1 MNNISW
7 PNIFMSVI
15 ATVISTFLINFFL
28 TPFRK
33 KFFQLFKTTKIENI
47 QIRNAVSGGVN
58 SSDNSIIRDY
68 FEVSTQFSTD
78 KDLNINQ
85 IKLKNVEV
93 IFDYYNAELNFQYGL
108 NPDRQIFSIFA
119 INNGNKSI
127 EIDGFMLKYV
137 KGWWFE
143 NRYEEI
149 SSEEIPYIK
158 IKPRE
163 IKRIVMVKV
172 AKEQI
177 LKHFDLVSENQAL
190 LLQLFDKN
198 SKRLISYPAPFDK
211 ENKKFLTRPMGA
223 AGVDSNNEKN
233 VFNISEPYQKMY
245 TLQTKNHISKE
256 NPILSFFI
264 SLDQTASLKFDLE
277 IYQNNKLVKFKRKD
291 QRTQYVHVFRPNYH
305 LYALD
310 PTGLHG
316 NVYRLLDEKSI
327 EVLEYEEVEQY
338 YPNILYKG
346 KCDEKDNS

>member
-1 MNNISW
+1 MDNTKW
-7 PNIFMSVI
+7 QDVI
-15 ATVISTFLINFFL
+15 VTLISTSLITFIL
-28 TPFRK
+28 TPIRK

-58 SSDNSIIRDY
+58 NSDNSVIRDY

-78 KDLNINQ
+78 KYLNINQ

-93 IFDYYNAELNFQYGL
+93 IFDYFHDELNFQYGL
-108 NPDRQIFSIFA
+108 NLDRQIFSIFA

-127 EIDGFMLKYV
+127 VIDGFVLKCV
-137 KGWWFE
+137 KGWWLE

-149 SSEEIPYIK
+149 SSEELPYIK

-163 IKRIVMVKV
+163 IKRVVMVQV
-172 AKEQI
+172 SGEEI
-177 LKHFDLVSENQAL
+177 LKNFDLKNENQAL

-198 SKRLISYPAPFDK
+198 SKRLISYPARFETK
-211 ENKKFLTRPMGA
+211 ERRFHTPQMG
-223 AGVDSNNEKN
+223 GGSPNEIKETN
-233 VFNISEPYQKMY
+233 VFIISEPYQNMY
-245 TLQTKNHISKE
+245 TLQTNNQISKD
-256 NPILSFFI
+256 NSILSFFI
-264 SLDQTASLKFDLE
+264 LFDQTATLKFDLE

-291 QRTQYVHVFRPNYH
+291 QRTQYVHVFRPNYQ

-316 NVYRLLDEKSI
+316 NVYKLLDEKSI
-327 EVLEYEEVEQY
+327 EVLEYKEVEQY

>member
-1 MNNISW
+1 MDNTKW
-7 PNIFMSVI
+7 QDVI
-15 ATVISTFLINFFL
+15 VTLISTSLITFIL
-28 TPFRK
+28 TPIRK

-58 SSDNSIIRDY
+58 NSDNSVIRDY

-78 KDLNINQ
+78 KYLNINQ

-93 IFDYYNAELNFQYGL
+93 IFDYFHDELNFQYGL
-108 NPDRQIFSIFA
+108 NLDRQIFSIFA

-127 EIDGFMLKYV
+127 VIDGFVLKCV
-137 KGWWFE
+137 KGWWLE

-149 SSEEIPYIK
+149 SSEELPYIK

-163 IKRIVMVKV
+163 IKRVVMVQV
-172 AKEQI
+172 SGEEI
-177 LKHFDLVSENQAL
+177 LKNFDLKNENQAL

-198 SKRLISYPAPFDK
+198 SKRLISYPARFETK
-211 ENKKFLTRPMGA
+211 ERRFHTPQMG
-223 AGVDSNNEKN
+223 GGSPNEIKETN
-233 VFNISEPYQKMY
+233 VFIISEPYQNMY
-245 TLQTKNHISKE
+245 TLQTNSQISKE
-256 NPILSFFI
+256 NSILSFFI
-264 SLDQTASLKFDLE
+264 LFDQTATLKFDLE
-277 IYQNNKLVKFKRKD
+277 IYQNNKWVKFNRKVH
-291 QRTQYVHVFRPNYH
+291 RTQYVRVYRPNYD
-305 LYALD
+305 LNALD

>member
-1 MNNISW
+1 MDNTKW
-7 PNIFMSVI
+7 QDVI
-15 ATVISTFLINFFL
+15 VTLISTSLITFIL
-28 TPFRK
+28 TPIRK

-47 QIRNAVSGGVN
+47 QIRNAVTGGVN
-58 SSDNSIIRDY
+58 NSDNSVIRDY

-78 KDLNINQ
+78 KYLNINQ

-93 IFDYYNAELNFQYGL
+93 IFDYFHDELNFQYGL
-108 NPDRQIFSIFA
+108 NLDRQIFSIFA

-127 EIDGFMLKYV
+127 VIDGFMLKCV
-137 KGWWFE
+137 KGWWLE

-149 SSEEIPYIK
+149 SSEELPYIK

-163 IKRIVMVKV
+163 IKRVVMVQV
-172 AKEQI
+172 SREEI
-177 LKHFDLVSENQAL
+177 LKNFDLKNENQAL

-223 AGVDSNNEKN
+223 AGVVSNNEKN

-316 NVYRLLDEKSI
+316 NVYKLLDEQSI

>member
-1 MNNISW
+1 MDNTKW
-7 PNIFMSVI
+7 QDVI
-15 ATVISTFLINFFL
+15 VTLISTSLITFIL
-28 TPFRK
+28 TPIRK

-47 QIRNAVSGGVN
+47 QIRNAVTGGVN
-58 SSDNSIIRDY
+58 NSDNSVIRDY

-108 NPDRQIFSIFA
+108 NLDRQIFSIFA

-127 EIDGFMLKYV
+127 VIDGFMLKCV
-137 KGWWFE
+137 KGWWLE

-149 SSEEIPYIK
+149 SSEELPYIK

-163 IKRIVMVKV
+163 IKRVVMVQV
-172 AKEQI
+172 SREEI
-177 LKHFDLVSENQAL
+177 LKNFDLKNENQAL

-198 SKRLISYPAPFDK
+198 SKRLISYPARFETK
-211 ENKKFLTRPMGA
+211 ERRFHTPQMG
-223 AGVDSNNEKN
+223 GGSPNEIKETN
-233 VFNISEPYQKMY
+233 VFIISEPYQNMY
-245 TLQTKNHISKE
+245 TLQTNNQISKE
-256 NPILSFFI
+256 NSILSFFI
-264 SLDQTASLKFDLE
+264 LFDQTATLKFDLE
-277 IYQNNKLVKFKRKD
+277 IYQNNKRVKFNRKV
-291 QRTQYVHVFRPNYH
+291 QRTQYVRVYRPNYD
-305 LYALD
+305 LNALD

>member
-1 MNNISW
+1 MNNILW
-7 PNIFMSVI
+7 PNIFMTVI
-15 ATVISTFLINFFL
+15 ATLISTFLITFFL

-119 INNGNKSI
+119 INNGNASI
-127 EIDGFMLKYV
+127 VIDGFVLKYV
-137 KGWWFE
+137 KGWWLE
-143 NRYEEI
+143 NQYEEI

-172 AKEQI
+172 SKEQI

-211 ENKKFLTRPMGA
+211 ENKKFLTMQMGA
-223 AGVDSNNEKN
+223 GGVDSNNEKN

-291 QRTQYVHVFRPNYH
+291 QRTQYVHIFRPNYH

-310 PTGLHG
+310 LTGLHG
-316 NVYRLLDEKSI
+316 NVYKLLDEQSI

>member
-1 MNNISW
+1 MHNILW
-7 PNIFMSVI
+7 PNIFMTVI
-15 ATVISTFLINFFL
+15 ATLISTFLISFIL
-28 TPFRK
+28 TPIRK

-47 QIRNAVSGGVN
+47 QIRNAVSEGVN

-85 IKLKNVEV
+85 IKLKNVKV
-93 IFDYYNAELNFQYGL
+93 IFDYFVDELKFQYGL

-127 EIDGFMLKYV
+127 VIDGFVLKYV
-137 KGWWFE
+137 KGWWLE
-143 NRYEEI
+143 NQYEEI

-163 IKRIVMVKV
+163 IKRIVMVQV
-172 AKEQI
+172 SKEQI

-223 AGVDSNNEKN
+223 AGADSNNEKN
-233 VFNISEPYQKMY
+233 VFNISEHYQKMY

-264 SLDQTASLKFDLE
+264 SFDQTASLKFDLE
-277 IYQNNKLVKFKRKD
+277 IYQNNKLVKFKRID

-316 NVYRLLDEKSI
+316 NVYKLLDEKSI

-338 YPNILYKG
+338 YPNILYRG

>member
-1 MNNISW
+1 MNNILW
-7 PNIFMSVI
+7 PNIFMTVI
-15 ATVISTFLINFFL
+15 ATLISTFLITFFL

-58 SSDNSIIRDY
+58 SSDNSIIRDN

-93 IFDYYNAELNFQYGL
+93 VFDYFVDELNFQYGL
-108 NPDRQIFSIFA
+108 NPDRQTFSIFA

-127 EIDGFMLKYV
+127 VLDGFILKYV

-149 SSEEIPYIK
+149 SSEELPYIK

-163 IKRIVMVKV
+163 IKRVVMRKV
-172 AKEQI
+172 SGEQI

-223 AGVDSNNEKN
+223 AGVVSNNEKN
-233 VFNISEPYQKMY
+233 VFIISDPYQKMY
-245 TLQTKNHISKE
+245 TLQTQNHISKE

-316 NVYRLLDEKSI
+316 NVYKLSDEKSI

>member
-1 MNNISW
+1 MNNILW
-7 PNIFMSVI
+7 PNIFMTVI
-15 ATVISTFLINFFL
+15 ATLISTFLITFFL
-28 TPFRK
+28 TPIRK

-47 QIRNAVSGGVN
+47 QIRNAVSRGVN

-85 IKLKNVEV
+85 IKLKNLEV
-93 IFDYYNAELNFQYGL
+93 IFDYFVDELNFQYGL
-108 NPDRQIFSIFA
+108 NPDRQMFSIFA

-137 KGWWFE
+137 KEWWFE

-149 SSEEIPYIK
+149 SSEEIPFIK

-163 IKRIVMVKV
+163 IKRIIMVNV
-172 AKEQI
+172 SKEQI

-223 AGVDSNNEKN
+223 AGVNSNNEKN
-233 VFNISEPYQKMY
+233 VFNISEPYQKLY

-277 IYQNNKLVKFKRKD
+277 IYQNNNLVKFKRKD
-291 QRTQYVHVFRPNYH
+291 QRTQYVRVYRPNYD
-305 LYALD
+305 LNALD
-310 PTGLHG
+310 STGLHG

>member
-1 MNNISW
+1 MKNILW
-7 PNIFMSVI
+7 PNIFMTVI
-15 ATVISTFLINFFL
+15 ATLISTFLISFIL
-28 TPFRK
+28 TPIRK
-33 KFFQLFKTTKIENI
+33 KFFQLIKTTKIENI
-47 QIRNAVSGGVN
+47 QIRNAVSRGVN

-68 FEVSTQFSTD
+68 FEVSTLFSTD

-93 IFDYYNAELNFQYGL
+93 IFDYFVDELSFQHGL

-119 INNGNKSI
+119 INNGNKCI

-163 IKRIVMVKV
+163 IKRIIMVKV
-172 AKEQI
+172 SKEQI

-198 SKRLISYPAPFDK
+198 SKKLISYPAPFDK

-316 NVYRLLDEKSI
+316 NVYKLLDEKSI

>member
-1 MNNISW
+1 MNNILW
-7 PNIFMSVI
+7 PNIFMTVI
-15 ATVISTFLINFFL
+15 ATLISTFLITFFL
-28 TPFRK
+28 TPIRK

-58 SSDNSIIRDY
+58 SSDNSVIRDY
-68 FEVSTQFSTD
+68 FEVSSQFSTD
-78 KDLNINQ
+78 KYLNINQ

-93 IFDYYNAELNFQYGL
+93 IFDYFVDELNFQYGL
-108 NPDRQIFSIFA
+108 NLDRQIFSIFA

-127 EIDGFMLKYV
+127 VIDGFMLKYV
-137 KGWWFE
+137 KGWWLE

-149 SSEEIPYIK
+149 SSEEIPFIK

-163 IKRIVMVKV
+163 IKRIIMVNV
-172 AKEQI
+172 SKEQI

-190 LLQLFDKN
+190 LIQLFDKN

-223 AGVDSNNEKN
+223 AGVNSNNEKN

-277 IYQNNKLVKFKRKD
+277 IYQNNNLVKFKRKD
-291 QRTQYVHVFRPNYH
+291 QRTQYVRVYRPNYD
-305 LYALD
+305 LNALD
-310 PTGLHG
+310 LTGLHG

>member
-1 MNNISW
+1 LDNTKW
-7 PNIFMSVI
+7 QDVI
-15 ATVISTFLINFFL
+15 VTLISTSLITFIL
-28 TPFRK
+28 TPIRK

-47 QIRNAVSGGVN
+47 QIRNAVTGGVN
-58 SSDNSIIRDY
+58 NSDNSVIRDY

-78 KDLNINQ
+78 KYLNINQ

-93 IFDYYNAELNFQYGL
+93 IFDYFHDELNFQYGL
-108 NPDRQIFSIFA
+108 NLDRQIFSIFA

-127 EIDGFMLKYV
+127 VIDGFMLKCV
-137 KGWWFE
+137 KGWWLE

-149 SSEEIPYIK
+149 SSEELPYIK

-163 IKRIVMVKV
+163 IKRVVMVQV
-172 AKEQI
+172 SREEI
-177 LKHFDLVSENQAL
+177 LKNFDLKNENQAL

-198 SKRLISYPAPFDK
+198 SKRLISYPARFETK
-211 ENKKFLTRPMGA
+211 ERRFHTPQMG
-223 AGVDSNNEKN
+223 GGSPNEIKETN
-233 VFNISEPYQKMY
+233 VFIISEPYQNMY
-245 TLQTKNHISKE
+245 TLQTNNQISKE
-256 NPILSFFI
+256 NSILSFFI
-264 SLDQTASLKFDLE
+264 LFDQTATLKFDLE
-277 IYQNNKLVKFKRKD
+277 IYQNNKRVKFNRKV
-291 QRTQYVHVFRPNYH
+291 QRTQYVRVYRPNYD
-305 LYALD
+305 LNALD

>member
-1 MNNISW
+1 MDNTKW
-7 PNIFMSVI
+7 QDVI
-15 ATVISTFLINFFL
+15 VTLISTSLITFIL
-28 TPFRK
+28 TPIRK

-47 QIRNAVSGGVN
+47 QIRNAVTGGVN
-58 SSDNSIIRDY
+58 NSDNSVIRDY

-78 KDLNINQ
+78 KYLNINQ

-93 IFDYYNAELNFQYGL
+93 IFDYFHDELNFQYGL
-108 NPDRQIFSIFA
+108 NLDRQIFSIFA

-127 EIDGFMLKYV
+127 VIDGFMLKCV
-137 KGWWFE
+137 KGWWLE

-149 SSEEIPYIK
+149 SSEELPYIK

-163 IKRIVMVKV
+163 IKRVVMVQV
-172 AKEQI
+172 SREEI
-177 LKHFDLVSENQAL
+177 LKNFDLKNENQAL

-198 SKRLISYPAPFDK
+198 SKRLISYPARFETK
-211 ENKKFLTRPMGA
+211 ERRFHTPQMG
-223 AGVDSNNEKN
+223 GGSPNEIKETN
-233 VFNISEPYQKMY
+233 VFIISEPYQNMY
-245 TLQTKNHISKE
+245 TLQTNNQISKE
-256 NPILSFFI
+256 NSILSFFI
-264 SLDQTASLKFDLE
+264 LFDQTATLKFDLE
-277 IYQNNKLVKFKRKD
+277 IYQNNKRVKFNRKV
-291 QRTQYVHVFRPNYH
+291 QRTQYVRVYRPNYD
-305 LYALD
+305 LNALD

>member
-1 MNNISW
+1 MNNILW
-7 PNIFMSVI
+7 PNIFMTVI
-15 ATVISTFLINFFL
+15 ATLISTFLITFFL

-119 INNGNKSI
+119 INNGNASI
-127 EIDGFMLKYV
+127 VIDGFVLKYV
-137 KGWWFE
+137 KGWWLE
-143 NRYEEI
+143 NQYEEI
-149 SSEEIPYIK
+149 SSEEISYIK

-172 AKEQI
+172 SKEQI

-211 ENKKFLTRPMGA
+211 ENKKFLTMQMGA
-223 AGVDSNNEKN
+223 GGVDSNNEKN

-291 QRTQYVHVFRPNYH
+291 QRTQYVHVFRPNYQ

-316 NVYRLLDEKSI
+316 NVYKLLDEKSI
-327 EVLEYEEVEQY
+327 EVLEYKEVEQY

>member
-1 MNNISW
+1 MNNILWS
-7 PNIFMSVI
+7 NIFMTVI
-15 ATVISTFLINFFL
+15 ATLISTFLITFFL
-28 TPFRK
+28 TPFQK
-33 KFFQLFKTTKIENI
+33 KFFQLFKITKIENI

-68 FEVSTQFSTD
+68 FEVSTQFSTE

-85 IKLKNVEV
+85 IELKNVEV
-93 IFDYYNAELNFQYGL
+93 IFDYYYAELNFQYGL

-119 INNGNKSI
+119 INNGNESI
-127 EIDGFMLKYV
+127 VIDGFVLKYV
-137 KGWWFE
+137 KGWWLE
-143 NRYEEI
+143 KQYEEI
-149 SSEEIPYIK
+149 SSEELPYIK

-163 IKRIVMVKV
+163 IKRIVMVQV
-172 AKEQI
+172 SREEI
-177 LKHFDLVSENQAL
+177 LKHLDLVSENQAL

-211 ENKKFLTRPMGA
+211 ENKKFLTRPKGA
-223 AGVDSNNEKN
+223 AVVDSNNEKN
-233 VFNISEPYQKMY
+233 VFHISEPYQKMY

-256 NPILSFFI
+256 NPILSFCI

-277 IYQNNKLVKFKRKD
+277 IYQNNKLVKFKKKD

-316 NVYRLLDEKSI
+316 NVYKLLDEKSI

-346 KCDEKDNS
+346 KSDEKDNS

>member
-1 MNNISW
+1 MNNILW
-7 PNIFMSVI
+7 PNIIMTVI
-15 ATVISTFLINFFL
+15 ASLISTFLITFFL
-28 TPFRK
+28 TPLRK

-119 INNGNKSI
+119 INNGNESI
-127 EIDGFMLKYV
+127 EIHGFMLKYV

-149 SSEEIPYIK
+149 SSEEIPFIK

-163 IKRIVMVKV
+163 IKRITMVKV
-172 AKEQI
+172 SKDQI

-190 LLQLFDKN
+190 LIQLFDKN
-198 SKRLISYPAPFDK
+198 RKKLISYPARFDTK
-211 ENKKFLTRPMGA
+211 ERRFHTPQMG
-223 AGVDSNNEKN
+223 GGSPNEIKERN
-233 VFNISEPYQKMY
+233 VFIISEPYQKMY
-245 TLQTKNHISKE
+245 TLKTNNQISKE
-256 NPILSFFI
+256 HSVLTFFI
-264 SLDQTASLKFDLE
+264 SFDQTASLKFDLE

-291 QRTQYVHVFRPNYH
+291 QRTQYVQVYRPNYN
-305 LYALD
+305 LNALD
-310 PTGLHG
+310 STGLHG

>member
-1 MNNISW
+1 MNNILW
-7 PNIFMSVI
+7 PNIFMTVI
-15 ATVISTFLINFFL
+15 ATLISTFLITFFL

-47 QIRNAVSGGVN
+47 QIRNAVNGGVN

-78 KDLNINQ
+78 KDFNINQ

-93 IFDYYNAELNFQYGL
+93 VDYFVDELNFQYGL
-108 NPDRQIFSIFA
+108 NPDRQTFSIFA

-127 EIDGFMLKYV
+127 VLDGFILKYV

-149 SSEEIPYIK
+149 SSEELPYIK

-163 IKRIVMVKV
+163 IKRVVMRKV
-172 AKEQI
+172 SGEQI

-223 AGVDSNNEKN
+223 AGVVSNNEKN
-233 VFNISEPYQKMY
+233 VFIISDPYQKMY
-245 TLQTKNHISKE
+245 TLQTQNHISKE

-316 NVYRLLDEKSI
+316 NVYKLLDEKSI

-346 KCDEKDNS
+346 K

>member
-1 MNNISW
+1 MDNTKW
-7 PNIFMSVI
+7 QDVI
-15 ATVISTFLINFFL
+15 VALISTSLITFIL
-28 TPFRK
+28 TPIRK

-78 KDLNINQ
+78 KYLNINQ

-93 IFDYYNAELNFQYGL
+93 IFDYFHDELNFQYGL
-108 NPDRQIFSIFA
+108 NLDRQIFSIFA

-127 EIDGFMLKYV
+127 VIDGFMLKCV
-137 KGWWFE
+137 KGWWLE

-149 SSEEIPYIK
+149 SSEELPYIK

-163 IKRIVMVKV
+163 IKRIVMVQV
-172 AKEQI
+172 SREEI
-177 LKHFDLVSENQAL
+177 LKNFDLKNENQAL

-198 SKRLISYPAPFDK
+198 SKRLISYPARFETK
-211 ENKKFLTRPMGA
+211 ERRFHTPQMG
-223 AGVDSNNEKN
+223 GGSPNEIKETN
-233 VFNISEPYQKMY
+233 VFIISEPYQNMY
-245 TLQTKNHISKE
+245 TLQTNNQISKE
-256 NPILSFFI
+256 DSILSFFI
-264 SLDQTASLKFDLE
+264 LFDQTATLKFDLE
-277 IYQNNKLVKFKRKD
+277 IYQNNKRVKFNRKV
-291 QRTQYVHVFRPNYH
+291 QRTQYVRVYRPNYD
-305 LYALD
+305 LNALD

-338 YPNILYKG
+338 YPYILYKG
-346 KCDEKDNS
+346 KCNEKDNS

>member
-1 MNNISW
+1 M
-7 PNIFMSVI
+7 
-15 ATVISTFLINFFL
+15 
-28 TPFRK
+28 
-33 KFFQLFKTTKIENI
+33 
-47 QIRNAVSGGVN
+47 N

-78 KDLNINQ
+78 KDFNINQ

-93 IFDYYNAELNFQYGL
+93 VFDHFVDELNFQYGL
-108 NPDRQIFSIFA
+108 NPDRQTFSIFA

-127 EIDGFMLKYV
+127 VIDGFILKYV

-149 SSEEIPYIK
+149 SSEELPYIK

-163 IKRIVMVKV
+163 IKRVVMRKV
-172 AKEQI
+172 SGEQI
-177 LKHFDLVSENQAL
+177 LRHFDLVSENQAL

-223 AGVDSNNEKN
+223 AGVVSNNEKN
-233 VFNISEPYQKMY
+233 VFNISDPYQKMY
-245 TLQTKNHISKE
+245 TLQTQIHISKE
-256 NPILSFFI
+256 NSILSFFI
-264 SLDQTASLKFDLE
+264 SFDQTASLKFDLE
-277 IYQNNKLVKFKRKD
+277 IYQNNKLVKFNRKV
-291 QRTQYVHVFRPNYH
+291 QRTQYVRIYRPNYD
-305 LYALD
+305 LNALD

-346 KCDEKDNS
+346 KYDEKDNS

>member
-1 MNNISW
+1 M
-7 PNIFMSVI
+7 
-15 ATVISTFLINFFL
+15 
-28 TPFRK
+28 
-33 KFFQLFKTTKIENI
+33 
-47 QIRNAVSGGVN
+47 
-58 SSDNSIIRDY
+58 
-68 FEVSTQFSTD
+68 
-78 KDLNINQ
+78 
-85 IKLKNVEV
+85 
-93 IFDYYNAELNFQYGL
+93 
-108 NPDRQIFSIFA
+108 FSIFA

-149 SSEEIPYIK
+149 SSEEIPFIK

-163 IKRIVMVKV
+163 IKRIIMVNV
-172 AKEQI
+172 SKEQI

-223 AGVDSNNEKN
+223 AGVNSNNEKN
-233 VFNISEPYQKMY
+233 VFNISEPYQKLY

-277 IYQNNKLVKFKRKD
+277 IYQNNNLVKFKRKD
-291 QRTQYVHVFRPNYH
+291 QRTQYVRVYRPNYD
-305 LYALD
+305 LNALD
-310 PTGLHG
+310 STGLHG

>member
-1 MNNISW
+1 MNNILW
-7 PNIFMSVI
+7 PNIFMTVI
-15 ATVISTFLINFFL
+15 ATLISTFLITFFL

-119 INNGNKSI
+119 INNGNASI
-127 EIDGFMLKYV
+127 VIDGFVLKYV
-137 KGWWFE
+137 KGWWLE
-143 NRYEEI
+143 NQYEEI

-172 AKEQI
+172 SKEQI

-211 ENKKFLTRPMGA
+211 ENKKFLTMQMGA
-223 AGVDSNNEKN
+223 GGVDSNNEKN

-291 QRTQYVHVFRPNYH
+291 QRTPYVHVFRPNYQ

-316 NVYRLLDEKSI
+316 NVYKLLDEKSI
-327 EVLEYEEVEQY
+327 EVLEYKEVEQY